1 MGTGKNAAKKTRA
14 QPGKKKAPPPQEPRA
29 YLKQS
34 DVPGASLDEALRI
47 PKAIFDHYAGKA
59 TAPLYVAKAMN
70 IDPKGR
76 QIRLLS
82 GASSAFGLLEG
93 GAQAS
98 AISVTDLARR
108 ILRPKSEGGDLAAKR
123 EAVLLPRVFR
133 EFLQTYN
140 GHALPRADIAL
151 NVLEDLGVPR
161 ERAQEVFERIV
172 ASAREVGFLEEINGK
187 TYVSLTGEGS
197 PAETSPSDS
206 SEEVDGKEPN
216 EAGTD
221 DSPTAA
227 PAPPPT
233 ATRAASPEEP
243 PRRTEMAS
251 AIAEDERRRK
261 VFITHGKSRELVD
274 PIKRL
279 LEFGELLPI
288 VSVERQSVSKP
299 VPEKVMD
306 DMRAC
311 GAAIIHVDADRTV
324 TDQNGEEHVLLNPNV
339 LIEIGAAM
347 AFYGR
352 RFILLVRDGVKLP
365 SNLQGLYEVRYAND
379 TLDAHATIKL
389 LEAIK
394 DIKNYAL
401 PSADSGTDS

>member
-1 MGTGKNAAKKTRA
+1 MATAKSSKKVPA
-14 QPGKKKAPPPQEPRA
+14 HKKAAAATPIPPEKRP

-34 DVPGASLDEALRI
+34 DVPGASLEEALRI
-47 PKAIFDHYAGKA
+47 PRAIIDHYAGRP
-59 TAPLYVAKAMN
+59 TAPLYVAKALN

-76 QIRLLS
+76 QLKLLS
-82 GASSAFGLLEG
+82 GASSAFGLIDG

-98 AISVTDLARR
+98 SIAVTELARR
-108 ILRPKSEGGDLAAKR
+108 VLRPKTEGADLSAKR
-123 EAVLLPRVFR
+123 EAVLLPRVFGD
-133 EFLQTYN
+133 FLRNYD
-140 GHALPRADIAL
+140 GHAFPRQDIAM

-161 ERAQEVFERIV
+161 DKAEEVLERIDS
-172 ASAREVGFLEEINGK
+172 SARMVGFIEEINGK
-187 TYVSLTGEGS
+187 LYVSLSGTGTAPPKEVEVE
-197 PAETSPSDS
+197 PDEELAEAPI
-206 SEEVDGKEPN
+206 VK
-216 EAGTD
+216 
-221 DSPTAA
+221 AA
-227 PAPPPT
+227 PAALEPERSQLVSQSAHIQSQQSRPT
-233 ATRAASPEEP
+233 ALAT
-243 PRRTEMAS
+243 

-279 LEFGELLPI
+279 LEFGELVPV

-324 TDQNGEEHVLLNPNV
+324 VDQDGAEHVLLNPNV

-352 RFILLVRDGVKLP
+352 RFILLVREGVKLP
-365 SNLQGLYEVRYAND
+365 SNLQGLYEVRYTNE
-379 TLDAHATIKL
+379 TLDAHATIRL

-401 PSADSGTDS
+401 PTEGAAGES